1 MEHPKLTTP
10 DVGKVS
16 SPLSS
21 NKCVLLLIKNAL
33 LCSRI
38 ALLFSKMTL
47 LFSRTALF
55 FFQNCPFI
63 FHYDPFLFQN
73 YFLLPGIVV
82 LFSRGV
88 ILILKNTLLF
98 FKIAL
103 YFSRSAFF
111 LLTVL
116 PYFQECFFTSWLY
129 LLVLLRAVQRDS
141 ICLVLVLF
149 PFKIDLLVMTCILLE
164 FIFKQKTSFN
174 PPVDIIMSYFIDFES
189 VNSIWYKFKQG
200 LHVFEKTVVLEI
212 SREKK
217 TDCYI
222 TVETWLFVI
231 FQNIS
236 RTKVWFFYVLFK
248 F

>member
-1 MEHPKLTTP
+1 MCPFTYQ
-10 DVGKVS
+10 
-16 SPLSS
+16 
-21 NKCVLLLIKNAL
+21 KCPFMFQNCPSIFQNDPF
-33 LCSRI
+33 I
-38 ALLFSKMTL
+38 
-47 LFSRTALF
+47 
-55 FFQNCPFI
+55 FQNCPFIFQNCPII

-73 YFLLPGIVV
+73 YFLLPGIAV

-88 ILILKNTLLF
+88 ILILKNVLLF

-164 FIFKQKTSFN
+164 FIFTQKTSFN

-200 LHVFEKTVVLEI
+200 LHAFEKTVVLEI
-212 SREKK
+212 SREQKNWLLHYCRNQVI
-217 TDCYI
+217 CYFSKY
-222 TVETWLFVI
+222 LK
-231 FQNIS
+231 N
-236 RTKVWFFYVLFK
+236 
-248 F
+248 